1 MRSSLVPVDINYTCN
16 PHGIFK
22 NLVIPPQHTDSLA
35 DMPELPNIHI
45 RDAEFPADKQV
56 VGQLFRAYAESLPI
70 SLDFQNFDYEL
81 AELPG
86 KYATEKGG
94 AVWLLVSSAGDGE
107 SHESTAGFS
116 TTRENERAIGCIA
129 IRPFFATPTTAE
141 SAALLAQSTSPSTKT
156 CELKRLF
163 LAPETRGTRLSKP
176 LMEIALSHAKKL
188 GYEEMLLDTLRSMKT
203 ARKLYEGY
211 GFEEIDSYYENPED
225 AVFYRLKL

>member
-1 MRSSLVPVDINYTCN
+1 
-16 PHGIFK
+16 
-22 NLVIPPQHTDSLA
+22 
-35 DMPELPNIHI
+35 MPELPNIQI

-56 VGQLFRAYAESLPI
+56 VGQLFRAYAQSLPI
-70 SLDFQNFDYEL
+70 SLDFQNFDHEL

-86 KYATEKGG
+86 KYAAEKGG
-94 AVWLLVSSAGDGE
+94 AVWLLVSSAE
-107 SHESTAGFS
+107 NIETSEKSTGFS
-116 TTRENERAIGCIA
+116 TTRESEQAIGCIA

-141 SAALLAQSTSPSTKT
+141 SATLLAHSTVPPTKT

-163 LAPETRGTRLSKP
+163 LAPETRGLGLSKP
-176 LMEIALSHAKKL
+176 LMEVALAHAKKL

-203 ARKLYEGY
+203 ARRLYEGY

>member
-1 MRSSLVPVDINYTCN
+1 
-16 PHGIFK
+16 
-22 NLVIPPQHTDSLA
+22 
-35 DMPELPNIHI
+35 MPELPNIQI

-56 VGQLFRAYAESLPI
+56 VGQLFKAYAESLPI
-70 SLDFQNFDYEL
+70 SLDFQNFDHEL
-81 AELPG
+81 AELPA

-94 AVWLLVSSAGDGE
+94 AVWLLVSSAGEGE

-129 IRPFFATPTTAE
+129 IRPFFATPTQAE
-141 SAALLAQSTSPSTKT
+141 SAALLAQSTSPPTKT

-163 LAPETRGTRLSKP
+163 LAPETRGMRLSKP

>member
-1 MRSSLVPVDINYTCN
+1 
-16 PHGIFK
+16 
-22 NLVIPPQHTDSLA
+22 
-35 DMPELPNIHI
+35 MPELPNIHI

-56 VGQLFRAYAESLPI
+56 VGRLFRAYAESLPI
-70 SLDFQNFDYEL
+70 SLDFQNFDHEL
-81 AELPG
+81 AELPA

-94 AVWLLVSSAGDGE
+94 AVWLLVSSAEEGE

-141 SAALLAQSTSPSTKT
+141 SAALLAKSTSPPTKT

-163 LAPETRGTRLSKP
+163 LAPETRGMRLSKP

-188 GYEEMLLDTLRSMKT
+188 GYEEILLDTLRSMKP
-203 ARKLYEGY
+203 ARKLYERY
-211 GFEEIDSYYENPED
+211 GFKEIDSYYENPED

>member
-1 MRSSLVPVDINYTCN
+1 LFIHSARDLI
-16 PHGIFK
+16 I
-22 NLVIPPQHTDSLA
+22 
-35 DMPELPNIHI
+35 DMPELPNIQI
-45 RDAEFPADKQV
+45 RNAEFPADKQV
-56 VGQLFRAYAESLPI
+56 VGQLFRAYAQSLPI
-70 SLDFQNFDYEL
+70 SLDFQNFDHEL

-94 AVWLLVSSAGDGE
+94 AVWLLVSSAE
-107 SHESTAGFS
+107 NIEASEKSTGFS
-116 TTRENERAIGCIA
+116 TTRDNEQAIGCIA

-141 SAALLAQSTSPSTKT
+141 SATLLAHSTAPPTKT

-163 LAPETRGTRLSKP
+163 LAPETRGLGLSKP
-176 LMEIALSHAKKL
+176 LMEVALSHAEKL

-203 ARKLYEGY
+203 ARRLYEGY

>member
-1 MRSSLVPVDINYTCN
+1 LRSSLVPVDINYTCN

-116 TTRENERAIGCIA
+116 TTRENERAIGCVA

>member
-1 MRSSLVPVDINYTCN
+1 
-16 PHGIFK
+16 
-22 NLVIPPQHTDSLA
+22 
-35 DMPELPNIHI
+35 MPELSNTQI
-45 RDAEFPADKQV
+45 RNAEFPDDKEV
-56 VGQLFRAYAESLPI
+56 VGQLFKAYAQSLPI
-70 SLDFQNFDYEL
+70 SLDFQNFDHEL

-86 KYATEKGG
+86 KYAAEKGG
-94 AVWLLVSSAGDGE
+94 AVWLLVSLAENEDVALE
-107 SHESTAGFS
+107 QTHKKNTGFS
-116 TTRENERAIGCIA
+116 TVRKNEQAVGCIA

-141 SAALLAQSTSPSTKT
+141 SATLLAHSTSPPTKT

-163 LAPETRGTRLSKP
+163 LAPETRGMGLSKP
-176 LMEIALSHAKKL
+176 LMEVALSHAKKL

>member
-1 MRSSLVPVDINYTCN
+1 ML
-16 PHGIFK
+16 
-22 NLVIPPQHTDSLA
+22 
-35 DMPELPNIHI
+35 ELPDIRI

-70 SLDFQNFDYEL
+70 SLDFQNFDHEL

-107 SHESTAGFS
+107 RHESTVGFS

-141 SAALLAQSTSPSTKT
+141 SAALLAQSTSPPTKT

-163 LAPETRGTRLSKP
+163 LVPETRGMRLSKP

-188 GYEEMLLDTLRSMKT
+188 GYEEILLDTLRSMKT